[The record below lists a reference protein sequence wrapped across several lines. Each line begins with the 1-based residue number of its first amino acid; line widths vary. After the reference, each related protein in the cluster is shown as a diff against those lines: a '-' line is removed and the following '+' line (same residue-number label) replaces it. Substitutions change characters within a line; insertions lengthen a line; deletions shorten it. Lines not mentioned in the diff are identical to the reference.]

1 MYTIY
6 PKWIFPKDR
15 TSVKLKVKKIVEQAL
30 PPTKHNPNDAAF
42 DLYAVS
48 DMQIPVNTTDIVH
61 TGICIEIPTGYFGK
75 IESRSS
81 LAKRG
86 IFCTAGVIDS
96 GYRGEIMIVM
106 NNFSH
111 DNYSVKQGD
120 RIAQMIIHKVQNFE
134 IIASDILDEK
144 LDRGGGFGS
153 SGK

>member
-1 MYTIY
+1 M
-6 PKWIFPKDR
+6 
-15 TSVKLKVKKIVEQAL
+15 KLKVKKIIEKAQI
-30 PPTKHNPNDAAF
+30 PTKHNPNDAAF
-42 DLYAVS
+42 DLYAVN
-48 DMQIPVNTTDIVH
+48 DILIPAGTTDIVH

-96 GYRGEIMIVM
+96 GYRGEVMIVM
-106 NNFSH
+106 NNMNEK
-111 DNYSVKQGD
+111 NYSVKQGD
-120 RIAQMIIHKVQNFE
+120 RIAQMIIHKVENVE
-134 IIASDILDEK
+134 IVTSESLDEN

>member
-1 MYTIY
+1 
-6 PKWIFPKDR
+6 
-15 TSVKLKVKKIVEQAL
+15 VKLKVKKILEQAL

-42 DLYAVS
+42 DLYAVE
-48 DMQIPVNTTDIVH
+48 DMQIPVNKTDIVH
-61 TGICIEIPTGYFGK
+61 TGISIEIPTGYFGK

-96 GYRGEIMIVM
+96 GYRGEIMIVI
-106 NNFSH
+106 NNLSQ
-111 DNYSVKQGD
+111 DKYSIKQGD
-120 RIAQMIIHKVQNFE
+120 RIAQMIIHRIQNFE
-134 IIASDILDEK
+134 IIESDILDEK

>member
-1 MYTIY
+1 M
-6 PKWIFPKDR
+6 
-15 TSVKLKVKKIVEQAL
+15 KLKIKKIVDQAL

-96 GYRGEIMIVM
+96 GYRGEVKIVM
-106 NNFSH
+106 NNMSQE
-111 DNYSVKQGD
+111 NYSVKQGD
-120 RIAQMIIHKVQNFE
+120 RIAQIIIHKVENFE
-134 IIASDILDEK
+134 IVASESLEEN